1 MPSSASLDRDPLSVV
16 VSIEHAAQVTDV
28 DLQFVGDAAKS
39 LIADRTRRGLDVDG
53 APFAPYSKAYAK
65 TRTKSG
71 RNASPVNLSWS
82 GKMLQ
87 SITVVI
93 NRALNE
99 VSLKPYAEEEARAAA
114 HQFGVPGKL
123 PQRRWFGVNEADAG
137 RIAKLLERLVSKRVG
152 ALK

>member
-1 MPSSASLDRDPLSVV
+1 MPSSASLDRDPLAVV

-28 DLQFVGDAAKS
+28 DLELAGELQRS
-39 LIADRTRRGLDVDG
+39 TILDRTARGVDVDG
-53 APFAPYSKAYAK
+53 TPFAPYAKPYAK

-71 RNASPVNLSWS
+71 RKASPVDLLWS

-87 SITVVI
+87 SLRVVV
-93 NRALNE
+93 NKALNE
-99 VSLKPYAEEEARAAA
+99 VALVIYGEESVRAGA
-114 HQFGVPGKL
+114 HNNGVPGKL
-123 PQRRWFGVNEADAG
+123 PQRRWLGANEADAG